1 MTKEELIDE
10 IQCFHKRLLDD
21 REKAKTDGGRVAA
34 FRSDFDLGYRAAYY
48 DALME
53 VTRDFEIKF
62 EDELN
67 LGEDE

>member
-21 REKAKTDGGRVAA
+21 RGRARTSRA
-34 FRSDFDLGYRAAYY
+34 GRPASRSEFDSGYRAAYY

-53 VTRDFEIKF
+53 VARDFEIIF
-62 EDELN
+62 QDELN
-67 LGEDE
+67 LGEDK

>member
-1 MTKEELIDE
+1 MTKEEFIDE

-21 REKAKTDGGRVAA
+21 RGRARA
-34 FRSDFDLGYRAAYY
+34 SRAGRPGSRSEFDSGYRAAYY

-53 VTRDFEIKF
+53 VTRDFESAF

-67 LGEDE
+67 LEEDK

>member
-10 IQCFHKRLLDD
+10 IRCFHKRLLDD
-21 REKAKTDGGRVAA
+21 RGKSRTARGIARWE
-34 FRSDFDLGYRAAYY
+34 FEEGYRAAYY

-53 VTRDFEIKF
+53 VTRDFELAF

>member
-1 MTKEELIDE
+1 MKIKEELIDE
-10 IQCFHKRLLDD
+10 IQCFHKRLLHDKGKS
-21 REKAKTDGGRVAA
+21 RTARGIA
-34 FRSDFDLGYRAAYY
+34 RSEFDSGYRAAYY

>member
-21 REKAKTDGGRVAA
+21 RGRARTSRAGRPAA
-34 FRSDFDLGYRAAYY
+34 RSEFDSGYRAAYY
-48 DALME
+48 DVLME
-53 VTRDFEIKF
+53 VTRVFELAF

-67 LGEDE
+67 LEEDK